1 MTELLAQSS
10 QNVLVKRPP
19 EEIRAA
25 IVRFEN
31 LLSELDGA
39 VFNDAFPLKHSF
51 ADGCYI
57 REMTIPKGCVGVG
70 KIHKH
75 SHPRFVLCGEF
86 IAFTEHDGWKY
97 CKAPAYVT
105 SQAGRKSILIALE
118 DCVVVTVHVTD
129 ETDLK
134 KIEEDV
140 IAVSYDAFEAY
151 KEIAAASLN
160 KTGILGE
167 RVK

>member
-1 MTELLAQSS
+1 MIQPPTELSPQTSE
-10 QNVLVKRPP
+10 N
-19 EEIRAA
+19 IRNA
-25 IVRFEN
+25 ILRFEN

-75 SHPRFVLCGEF
+75 NHPRFILCGEF
-86 IAFTEHDGWKY
+86 IAFTEHTGWKY
-97 CKAPAYVT
+97 CKAPAYVV
-105 SQAGRKSILIALE
+105 SYAGRKSILIALE

-129 ETDLK
+129 ETDLA

-140 IAVSYDAFEAY
+140 IAKDYEALQLY
-151 KEIAAASLN
+151 EKHKAEML
-160 KTGILGE
+160 L
-167 RVK
+167 